1 MPAATPPTASDSSR
15 IAEFMGLPRWRDMD
29 DMDLVARVLK
39 GFPARTAATIVSR
52 IDPEGRFLKV
62 TDIIPKSTLHRR
74 EKDNKPLT
82 QNESEKL
89 LALARVFAEVI
100 RIYHADTEASL
111 QFLTRAHPLLGNR
124 QPIELAT
131 ESIAGTDLVL
141 KILAQADAG
150 IAA

>member
-1 MPAATPPTASDSSR
+1 MTTATAAATSDSSR
-15 IAEFMGLPRWRDMD
+15 IAEFMGLPRWRGMD

-39 GFPARTAATIVSR
+39 GFPARTAATVVSR

-82 QNESEKL
+82 QSESEKL
-89 LALARVFAEVI
+89 LALSRVFAEVI
-100 RIYHADTEASL
+100 RIYHADSDASL
-111 QFLTRAHPLLGNR
+111 QFLTRSHPLLNNR
-124 QPIELAT
+124 APIELAT

-141 KILAQADAG
+141 KLLAQADAG